1 MKHNSDPGP
10 IEKGPSDRF
19 TGDVWLWP
27 SVGQTTHADIR
38 NVMFTPG
45 SRSAWHCHPDG
56 QVLHVTNGLGLV
68 QNRGESP
75 RVVRAGDTISC
86 EPGEWH
92 WHGALPDSFMS
103 HIAVTDGPAV
113 WGDQVTADEAGA
125 DRD

>member
-75 RVVRAGDTISC
+75 VSCAPETPSRASRANGTGMAPCPTPS
-86 EPGEWH
+86 
-92 WHGALPDSFMS
+92 
-103 HIAVTDGPAV
+103 
-113 WGDQVTADEAGA
+113 
-125 DRD
+125 